1 MSVSIPI
8 SIGELWDKYSILLIK
23 REKIQNKEKQNIVKQ
38 EIELLDSLMNN
49 YSYNDNEFFINL
61 KIVNE
66 QLWEIEDKI
75 RIKEKNNSFD
85 SEFVHLARSVYFTND
100 KRSEIKSAINKTYN
114 SNICE
119 VKEYINYNN
128 RIIIT
133 ELTWGLSSNST

>member
-1 MSVSIPI
+1 MSVSVPI

-23 REKIQNKEKQNIVKQ
+23 REKIKNKEKQNIVKH
-38 EIELLDSLMNN
+38 EIELLDSLMNK
-49 YSYNDNEFFINL
+49 YSYTDNEFFINL
-61 KIVNE
+61 KSVNE

-85 SEFVHLARSVYFTND
+85 SEFVDLARSVYFTND

-119 VKEYINYNN
+119 VKEYANYNN
-128 RIIIT
+128 
-133 ELTWGLSSNST
+133 

>member
-1 MSVSIPI
+1 MSVCIPI

-23 REKIQNKEKQNIVKQ
+23 REKIKNKEKQNIVKH

-49 YSYNDNEFFINL
+49 YSYTDNEFFINL
-61 KIVNE
+61 KSVNE
-66 QLWEIEDKI
+66 KLWEIEDKI

-85 SEFVHLARSVYFTND
+85 SEFVDLARSVYFTND
-100 KRSEIKSAINKTYN
+100 KRAEIKNAINKTYN

-128 RIIIT
+128 
-133 ELTWGLSSNST
+133 

>member
-1 MSVSIPI
+1 MSVCIPI

-23 REKIQNKEKQNIVKQ
+23 REKIQNKEKQNIVKH

-85 SEFVHLARSVYFTND
+85 SEFVDLARSVYFTND
-100 KRSEIKSAINKTYN
+100 KRAEIKNAINKTYN

-128 RIIIT
+128 
-133 ELTWGLSSNST
+133 

>member
-23 REKIQNKEKQNIVKQ
+23 REKIQNKEKQNIVKH

-49 YSYNDNEFFINL
+49 YSYNDNKFFINL
-61 KIVNE
+61 KSVNE
-66 QLWEIEDKI
+66 KLWEIEDKI

-85 SEFVHLARSVYFTND
+85 SEFVDLARSVYFTND
-100 KRSEIKSAINKTYN
+100 KRAEIKNAINKTYN

-128 RIIIT
+128 
-133 ELTWGLSSNST
+133 

>member
-23 REKIQNKEKQNIVKQ
+23 REKIKNKEKQNIVKH

-49 YSYNDNEFFINL
+49 YSYTDNKFFINL
-61 KIVNE
+61 KSVNE
-66 QLWEIEDKI
+66 KLWEIEDKI
-75 RIKEKNNSFD
+75 RIKEKNHSFD
-85 SEFVHLARSVYFTND
+85 LEFVELARSVYFTND
-100 KRSEIKSAINKTYN
+100 KRAEIKSDINKTYN

-128 RIIIT
+128 
-133 ELTWGLSSNST
+133 

>member
-23 REKIQNKEKQNIVKQ
+23 REKIKNKEKQNVVKH

-49 YSYNDNEFFINL
+49 YSYTDNEFFINL
-61 KIVNE
+61 KSVNE
-66 QLWEIEDKI
+66 KLWEIEDKI
-75 RIKEKNNSFD
+75 RIKEKNHSFD
-85 SEFVHLARSVYFTND
+85 LEFVELARSVYFTND
-100 KRSEIKSAINKTYN
+100 KRAEIKSDINKTYN

-128 RIIIT
+128 
-133 ELTWGLSSNST
+133 

>member
-1 MSVSIPI
+1 MSVCIPI

-23 REKIQNKEKQNIVKQ
+23 REKVQNKEKQNIVKH

-61 KIVNE
+61 KSVNE

-85 SEFVHLARSVYFTND
+85 SEFVDLARSVYFTND

-128 RIIIT
+128 
-133 ELTWGLSSNST
+133 